1 MKIFP
6 IPTEWIF
13 IILAVGAMFLPYI
26 LLWHEER
33 ISAEQLRALRPDV
46 KWLVWAQPL
55 LMLAWFAF
63 LFLGIMGYIP
73 NIITGIMEKNMIL
86 LAAVFLLGTEF
97 TSGIL
102 AAISGVYTLSR
113 RRRLGYTRYVN
124 SDKARLT
131 GLVQV
136 LVDGALL
143 VGIFLLVM

>member
-102 AAISGVYTLSR
+102 AALSGVYTLSR